1 MESFFP
7 PRMRSCFSW
16 LSPSSGLNTD
26 ALASRGQRSMRFGF
40 LGDGE
45 RRVVRGGGELKE
57 REKKRVELKVGEAG
71 RGEIVTG

>member
-1 MESFFP
+1 
-7 PRMRSCFSW
+7 
-16 LSPSSGLNTD
+16 
-26 ALASRGQRSMRFGF
+26 MRFGF

-57 REKKRVELKVGEAG
+57 REKTRVELKVGEAG